1 MIDPCIRLCR
11 NTVKKFELNEN
22 NTMKYFAIIISVI
35 TCFSTIAQDQKEIQ
49 FIPIQEK
56 LSQNTVT
63 TVLQDKKGFLWIGTR
78 NGLNKYDGI
87 NVQNYSFENRSK
99 GLSNAYINDI
109 FQDNEGALWIATYGE
124 GLFKYDEY
132 SDEFIQFK
140 NVVEDYKSLSDNFI
154 NAIYQDQDGT
164 IWIGT
169 ENGGLNRYDPSTNHF
184 SRYKHND
191 NDPFSISSNQITDI
205 LEDQDRNLWIST
217 WGGGLNLFDK
227 KSLRFIHYSY
237 EEGNSK
243 SLSSNDINKLI
254 LGVDNVIWIATQN
267 GLNRLKHS
275 NDGLFEIEVI
285 SIETDNTDN
294 SYNVVLS
301 VLEDDRGLWV
311 GTENGG
317 IKIINLEDGSIE
329 SYVYDSHYEN
339 SIQSN
344 SIWTLYKDDMGIIWV
359 GTFNKGLFKVDQN
372 HTKFDHVK
380 HNPLVDNSI
389 TNNSISAFAEDK
401 EGNIWIGT
409 DGGGL
414 NYWDVANGKF
424 TRFRSDRN
432 KKGTLSSD
440 AVLSL
445 LIDKNENLWI
455 GTWQGGVNILKK
467 DRSDFENFD
476 LDLSNSS
483 DTYNGNIF
491 SLLEDSKG
499 RIWIAVYRNGV
510 YIYDPETEITK
521 ELIHEEANYRSLSN
535 NLVRNI
541 VEDERGT
548 IWIGTEGGGLN
559 KCIETNGEF
568 YFEHFKHDDENDKSI
583 SNNIVYSLLVD
594 SADNL
599 WVGTSDGLNLF
610 DKDKYEFSKIGKE
623 TGLPNE
629 VILGIIEGDSSQLWI
644 STNNGLSR
652 YGVNDQSIR
661 NYDESDGLQSLEFSK
676 NSFLKLKNGEV
687 LFGGINGFNKFLP
700 ANIKDSES
708 TPPVYITDFSIN
720 NKSVKPGINSPLKR
734 SIINTKRIDLNSE
747 QNDMSF
753 GFAILSFSQSGKST
767 YAYQLEN
774 YDDNWQNVGTRR
786 NAYYTNVPPGYY
798 VFKVKATNSDGKWSD
813 KIASVEIVISPPWYN
828 TYWAYSLFI
837 IIITGILVLGIQ
849 MIVNRE
855 RLQNQINIDHSKIMS
870 MQEVHQMKTRF
881 FANISHE
888 FRSPLTLILGPLKSL
903 AENPDFSSSKKQIDM
918 MIRNAQ
924 RLLNLIN
931 QLLEL
936 SKIESGN
943 MKLETSE
950 NDIVKFLKPI
960 VHSFNS
966 LSNKKFISYNFDFPK
981 EKLMVYFD
989 REKLEK
995 IIANLLSNA
1004 IKYTP
1009 DFGKINVRVHS
1020 KNDKVI
1026 IEVEDNGI
1034 GIPEDEMEFVFN
1046 RYYRVNSKESKKNKG
1061 TGIGLSLT
1069 KELVTLHKGEIELE
1083 SKVGKGA
1090 VFKIHLPL
1098 GKEHLD
1104 ESEIIESGLDFMYN
1118 NEKSNKEIEKSN
1130 DSNQEMEV
1138 DGFPIVLIIEDN
1150 DDIRM
1155 YVADILKEN
1164 YRVLQADNGS
1174 DGLKLALDNIPDLII
1189 SDIMMPGLDG
1199 YELCRKVKTD
1209 VKTSHIPVVLLTAKA
1224 SNDSALTGFEMGA
1237 DYFIIKPFN
1246 PKILLLRIRNML
1258 KSRDVIKENILKK
1271 ETLNINPK
1279 NVQITT
1285 KDEDFIKKAVQIV
1298 EENMTNSNFYV
1309 EDLGKELG
1317 LSRMQLYRKLKGLI
1331 GQSANEFTRS
1341 IRLKRAAQLIEQDT
1355 LTISEVTYEVG
1366 FTDLQYFRDCFKK
1379 QFGVNPTE
1387 YLKNL
1392 QKNES

>member
-1 MIDPCIRLCR
+1 MI
-11 NTVKKFELNEN
+11 
-22 NTMKYFAIIISVI
+22 NTMKYFVVV
-35 TCFSTIAQDQKEIQ
+35 FSFLIYYSSIAQNQKEIQ
-49 FIPIQEK
+49 FIPIKKK

-63 TVLQDKKGFLWIGTR
+63 SVLQDKKGFLWIGTR

-87 NVQNYSFENRSK
+87 NVQKYSFENRSK
-99 GLSNAYINDI
+99 GLSNAYINDL
-109 FQDNEGALWIATYGE
+109 FQDDEGTLWIATFGE

-140 NVVEDYKSLSDNFI
+140 NVAEDNNSLNDNFV
-154 NAIYQDQDGT
+154 NTIYQDRDGT

-169 ENGGLNRYDPSTNHF
+169 ENGGLNRYERSTNNF
-184 SRYKHND
+184 SHHIHNV
-191 NDPFSISSNQITDI
+191 NDPFSISSNHITDI
-205 LEDQDRNLWIST
+205 LEDNDRNLWIST
-217 WGGGLNLFDK
+217 WEGGLNLFDK
-227 KSLRFIHYSY
+227 KSSRFIHYPH

-243 SLSSNDINKLI
+243 TLSSNDINKLV
-254 LGVDNVIWIATQN
+254 LGEDGVIWVATQN
-267 GLNRLKHS
+267 GLNSLKH
-275 NDGLFEIEVI
+275 NGRGFFEIEI
-285 SIETDNTDN
+285 IPLETNKIDN

-301 VLEDDRGLWV
+301 VLEDERGLWV

-317 IKIINLEDGSIE
+317 IKIINLKDGTIE
-329 SYVYDSHYEN
+329 SCVYDSHYEN

-344 SIWTLYKDDMGIIWV
+344 SIWTLYKDDTGIIWV

-372 HTKFDHVK
+372 HTKFDHIK
-380 HNPLVDNSI
+380 HNPLIDNSI
-389 TNNSISAFAEDK
+389 TSNSISAFAEDSK
-401 EGNIWIGT
+401 GNIWIGT

-414 NYWDVANGKF
+414 NYWDVAKGKF
-424 TRFRSDRN
+424 IRFRRGKN
-432 KKGTLSSD
+432 KRGTLSSD

-445 LIDKNENLWI
+445 LIDKNENLWV
-455 GTWQGGVNILKK
+455 GTWQGGINILKK
-467 DRSDFENFD
+467 GGSKFENFV
-476 LDLSNSS
+476 LNLSNSS
-483 DTYNGNIF
+483 DIYNGNIF

-499 RIWIAVYRNGV
+499 RIWIAAYRNGV
-510 YIYDPETEITK
+510 YIYNPKTGITK
-521 ELIHEEANYRSLSN
+521 ELTHEESNSRSLSS

-541 VEDERGT
+541 IEDERGT

-559 KCIETNGEF
+559 KCIETNDEF
-568 YFEHFKHDDENDKSI
+568 YFEHFKHDGGNDKSI
-583 SNNIVYSLLVD
+583 SNDIVHSLFID
-594 SADNL
+594 STEKL
-599 WVGTSDGLNLF
+599 WVGTSGGLNFF
-610 DKDKYEFSKIGKE
+610 DREKYEFSKVGME
-623 TGLPNE
+623 DGLPNE
-629 VILGIIEGDSSQLWI
+629 VILGLIEDDSHQLWI
-644 STNNGLSR
+644 STNVGLSR
-652 YGVNDQSIR
+652 YGLDDKSIR

-700 ANIKDSES
+700 ANIKDNES
-708 TPPVYITDFSIN
+708 TPPVYITSFSLN
-720 NKSVKPGINSPLKR
+720 NEPVKPGVNSPLKR
-734 SIINTKRIDLNSE
+734 SIINTKRIELDNG

-774 YDDNWQNVGTRR
+774 YDDNWQDVGTRR
-786 NAYYTNVPPGYY
+786 NAYYTNVPSGYY
-798 VFKVKATNSDGKWSD
+798 VFKVKAANSDGKWSD

-837 IIITGILVLGIQ
+837 IVITGLLVLGIQ

-855 RLQNQINIDHSKIMS
+855 RLQSQINLDHSRMLNI
-870 MQEVHQMKTRF
+870 QEVHLMKTRF

-903 AENPDFSSSKKQIDM
+903 ADNPDFSGSKKQIDM
-918 MIRNAQ
+918 MIRNAH

-943 MKLETSE
+943 MKLEASE

-966 LSNKKFISYNFDFPK
+966 LSNKKFISYKFDFPK
-981 EKLMVYFD
+981 QELLVYFD

-995 IIANLLSNA
+995 IIVNLLSNA

-1009 DFGKINVRVHS
+1009 DFGKIKVKVHT
-1020 KNDKVI
+1020 KNNQLL
-1026 IEVEDNGI
+1026 IEVEDSGI

-1046 RYYRVNSKESKKNKG
+1046 RYYRVNSRESKKNNG

-1069 KELVTLHKGEIELE
+1069 KELVTLHKGKIELE
-1083 SKVGKGA
+1083 SKVGEGA
-1090 VFKIHLPL
+1090 TFKILLNL

-1104 ESEIIESGLDFMYN
+1104 ESEIIESKLDFMYN
-1118 NEKSNKEIEKSN
+1118 NEKSDKEEEKLTSP
-1130 DSNQEMEV
+1130 NQEMELE
-1138 DGFPIVLIIEDN
+1138 GFPIILIIEDN

-1164 YRVLQADNGS
+1164 YRVLQADNGI
-1174 DGLKLALDNIPDLII
+1174 DGMKLALDNIPDLII

-1199 YELCRKVKTD
+1199 YELCRKVKTN

-1271 ETLNINPK
+1271 ETLNIDPK
-1279 NVQITT
+1279 NVQITA

-1298 EENMTNSNFYV
+1298 EQNMTNSNFYV

-1341 IRLKRAAQLIEQDT
+1341 IRLKRAAQLIEQNT

-1387 YLKNL
+1387 YLKNI
-1392 QKNES
+1392 KKSES